1 MVKAYSKA
9 AKRRAKK
16 DLPKLAEVP
25 KKQPNGRTRRQR
37 GQVSEKREDSAVL
50 KARARHMG
58 QPERKAGAM
67 NHPMLECDAGRA
79 LWNTAE
85 REDLWTTY
93 EACRSAY
100 EKYMRQRTGLS
111 IYAKTAKI
119 EMMPERFET
128 NADDAPADDR
138 TDEEKHRAAMD
149 AWGKWKGALSRLTVA
164 QAACVYSAL
173 YGWSMLVA
181 HSGWPTKQG
190 EAFIEA
196 MKALHGEVEK

>member
-1 MVKAYSKA
+1 MTKAYSKA

-16 DLPKLAEVP
+16 ELPKLAEVP

-37 GQVSEKREDSAVL
+37 GQVSERREDQTAL

-58 QPERKAGAM
+58 QPERKAGTM

-79 LWNTAE
+79 LWNSKD
-85 REDLWTTY
+85 REDLWDTY
-93 EACRSAY
+93 QACRSAY

-119 EMMPERFET
+119 EMMPEKFE
-128 NADDAPADDR
+128 ADPDSHTDDR
-138 TDEEKHRAAMD
+138 TDDEKHRAAMD
-149 AWGKWKGALSRLTVA
+149 AWDKWKGALDRLTVA
-164 QAACVYSAL
+164 QGASIFSAL
-173 YGWSMLVA
+173 HGWALLVT

-196 MKALHGEVEK
+196 VKALHDDVD